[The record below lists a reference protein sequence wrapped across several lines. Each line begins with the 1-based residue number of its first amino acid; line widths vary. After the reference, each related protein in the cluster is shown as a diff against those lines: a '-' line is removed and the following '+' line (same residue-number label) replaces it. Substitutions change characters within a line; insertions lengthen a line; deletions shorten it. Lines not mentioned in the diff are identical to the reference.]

1 MCGQLFGYKRAFEV
15 MLMLMRICG
24 RCGQRIAQGQQC
36 ACMADRHHA
45 YDRERRDKAR
55 ARFYHSREWRQISQ
69 AARMRAGYDEVIFSE
84 TGRLIPC
91 DVVHHIEPIAERPDL
106 RLSMSNLICVTAKTH
121 RRIHAAYDDDPM
133 TKRQMIARLR
143 EARSKRV

>member
-1 MCGQLFGYKRAFEV
+1 
-15 MLMLMRICG
+15 MLMRICG
-24 RCGQRIAQGQQC
+24 QCGRKIVQGQQC
-36 ACMADRHHA
+36 SCQADRHHA
-45 YDRERRDKAR
+45 YDSEHRDKKR

-69 AARMRAGYDEVIFSE
+69 AARMRAGYDEVIYRD

-91 DVVHHIEPIAERPDL
+91 DVVHHIEPIADRPDL

-121 RRIHAAYDDDPM
+121 RRIHAAYDHDPT
-133 TKRQMIARLR
+133 TKQQMIARLR